1 MGLGLNVEPSDV
13 KTPRR
18 EILLS
23 RVLGETLSI
32 NPVQAIHVRV
42 RLHKFIMSENPKA
55 SVFVVSLKAYKRFSR
70 SILLMCILM
79 LVILTYMI
87 C

>member
-1 MGLGLNVEPSDV
+1 MGLGLKVEPSDV

-32 NPVQAIHVRV
+32 NPVQEAIHVRV
-42 RLHKFIMSENPKA
+42 RLHKFIMIEKPKA
-55 SVFVVSLKAYKRFSR
+55 SVYVVSLKA
-70 SILLMCILM
+70 
-79 LVILTYMI
+79 
-87 C
+87 